1 MLSSMNKKRIGIGT
15 VQFGTNYGISNKNG
29 QTTIEEVSRILSLAL
44 ENGISLLDTASGYG
58 ESEKV
63 LGQFDLSKFKIISK
77 LLPPE
82 NGDLIEKQLNQSLK
96 NLKVNTLYGYLAHR
110 VSNVLENPRQWDEL
124 KELKNNGIIEKIG
137 FSFNTPEE
145 AQRVIELKMY
155 PDLVQIPYNY
165 FDRRFEEY
173 IDLFKSM
180 GCEIH
185 TRSAFLQ
192 GLFFLKQEELY
203 PNFGLVAPLIKTMQE
218 KHKENLSGALL
229 NYCFSNQNIDFVI
242 IGLNDSN
249 QLISNFEAM
258 VAAQPLE
265 KLNIQIPDQIV
276 TPSLWNR

>member
-1 MLSSMNKKRIGIGT
+1 MNKKRIGIGT

-29 QTTIEEVSRILSLAL
+29 QTTFEEVSRILSLAL
-44 ENGISLLDTASGYG
+44 ENGISVLDTASGYG

-63 LGQFDLSKFKIISK
+63 LGQFDLSKFKVVSK
-77 LLPPE
+77 FLPPE
-82 NGDLIEKQLNQSLK
+82 NGNLIEKQLNKSLN

-110 VSNVLENPRQWDEL
+110 ASNVVENPIYWNEL
-124 KELKNNGIIEKIG
+124 NNLKSKGLIKKIG

-165 FDRRFEEY
+165 FDHRFEEY
-173 IDLFKSM
+173 IDFFKSL

-229 NYCFSNQNIDFVI
+229 NYCFDNQNIDFVI

-249 QLISNFEAM
+249 QLNGNLKAIEEAE
-258 VAAQPLE
+258 PLD
-265 KLNIQIPDQIV
+265 KLKLQIPYQIV
-276 TPSLWNR
+276 TPSLWNS